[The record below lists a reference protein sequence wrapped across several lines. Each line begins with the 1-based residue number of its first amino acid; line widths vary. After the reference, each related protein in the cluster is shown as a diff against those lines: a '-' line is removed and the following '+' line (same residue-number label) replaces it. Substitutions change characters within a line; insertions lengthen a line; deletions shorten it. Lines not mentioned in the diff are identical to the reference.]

1 MTRRLTL
8 TTTRCF
14 VSSPSSVS
22 ESGAFQL
29 LPQVACLW
37 LLLAGL
43 TTVAQTKSSAT
54 PAVTTDSQAVGKKEF
69 DAAKELPRMT
79 QRYGLSDEQKAK
91 IQPILAEQ
99 QRQVHELGEDESLSN
114 SEWAKE
120 VQEVHQQTVSKIKP
134 LLTDAQLSKFTKD
147 EAKRAKHPL
156 SDSGDDG
163 FDGPPGGPP
172 PGGGPPGG
180 FGPPGD

>member
-1 MTRRLTL
+1 MMTRLTL
-8 TTTRCF
+8 STTRCF

-22 ESGAFQL
+22 VPGVFQL
-29 LPQVACLW
+29 LLRVACTS
-37 LLLAGL
+37 LLVAGL
-43 TTVAQTKSSAT
+43 TTVAQTRSSAT
-54 PAVTTDSQAVGKKEF
+54 PAVAPDSQTVGRKEF
-69 DAAKELPRMT
+69 DAAKELPRMI
-79 QRYGLSDEQKAK
+79 QRYGLSDEQRAK
-91 IQPILAEQ
+91 IQPILSEQ

-114 SEWAKE
+114 SEWAKA

-134 LLTDAQLSKFTKD
+134 LLTDAQLSKYTKD

-180 FGPPGD
+180 FGPFGD